1 MQANCD
7 TQLLISPHAYLEDL
21 AKYAAKVDKVSSIA
35 CDVFGKVG
43 GHVTNNS
50 SGKSV
55 AKKLFIK
62 AIGERGMEIQDVI
75 HQILSL
81 KLYNSLFKVQTISL
95 ENSDQCEISSDGIE
109 VKNSL
114 LDIYVEDITYGHEL
128 LL

>member
-50 SGKSV
+50 SGKLV

-95 ENSDQCEISSDGIE
+95 ENSDQCEI
-109 VKNSL
+109 VRM
-114 LDIYVEDITYGHEL
+114 V
-128 LL
+128 

>member
-62 AIGERGMEIQDVI
+62 AIGERGI

-95 ENSDQCEISSDGIE
+95 ENSDQCEI
-109 VKNSL
+109 VRM
-114 LDIYVEDITYGHEL
+114 V
-128 LL
+128 